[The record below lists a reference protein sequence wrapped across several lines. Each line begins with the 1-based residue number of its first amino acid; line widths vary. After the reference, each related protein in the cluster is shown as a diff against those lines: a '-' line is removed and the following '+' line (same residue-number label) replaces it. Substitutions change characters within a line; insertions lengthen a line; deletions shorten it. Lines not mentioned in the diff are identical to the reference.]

1 MKLASKIFLASALV
15 MLVLVAV
22 GIWSVRAVGHLAAVN
37 REIATRAVPAVTRAA
52 VAYDAIRAL
61 VRLEARFL
69 VLGDSRYAALWD
81 EQLARAREEF
91 DELPRLVTT
100 REERLRLDQAQ
111 DAFARYEASVRET
124 RTLLAA
130 GQRERALR
138 RSETESRAH
147 AEAAQA
153 ALEALMTATHA
164 AGRRAQAD
172 AARLEART
180 WTTVFVALGSGCA
193 LALVVTALTAHRLT
207 RRLRQLAEAT
217 AAVAAGRFRDPV
229 PETGGDELAGLARAF
244 NAMAADL
251 RQLDRLKE
259 TFLATV
265 SHELRSPL
273 TSVREAAHLLREEV
287 AGPLSPK
294 QARLVGIIETSSE
307 RLLRLV
313 NQILDLSRLKAG
325 RLPMAWRPLDL
336 ARVVDRAV
344 EEMRP
349 QATEAGVTLTVERA
363 GHRFDM
369 LGDEDKLVQVVVNL
383 VANGIRFTAAGGR
396 VTARV
401 VDAGRELEVQVED
414 TGAGIPAAALPR
426 IFEMYEQ
433 AHAERGGT
441 GLGLAIVRG
450 FVEAHG
456 GHVSVE
462 SQEGKGTR
470 FTIVLPRRGERGE
483 GR

>member
-52 VAYDAIRAL
+52 LAYDAVRSL
-61 VRLEARFL
+61 VRLEARLL
-69 VLGDSRYAALWD
+69 VLGDARYAALWD
-81 EQLARAREEF
+81 EQAARAREEL
-91 DELPRLVTT
+91 DALPRLLTT
-100 REERLRLDQAQ
+100 AEERLRFEQAVE
-111 DAFARYEASVRET
+111 AFGRYEAAVREA
-124 RTLLAA
+124 RTWLAA
-130 GQRERALR
+130 GQRQLALR
-138 RSETESRAH
+138 RSETVARGH
-147 AEAAQA
+147 AEATQT

-164 AGRRAQAD
+164 AGRRAQAE

-180 WTTVFVALGSGCA
+180 WTTVFVALGSGFV
-193 LALVVTALTAHRLT
+193 LALVVTAVIAHRLT
-207 RRLRQLAEAT
+207 RRLRRLAEAT
-217 AAVAAGRFRDPV
+217 AAVAAGRFREPV

-273 TSVREAAHLLREEV
+273 TSVREAAHLLRDEI
-287 AGPLSPK
+287 AGPLGPK

-325 RLPMAWRPLDL
+325 RLPMAWRPVDL
-336 ARVVDRAV
+336 VRVVERAV
-344 EEMRP
+344 EELRP
-349 QATEAGVTLTVERA
+349 QATEAGVALAIEHA
-363 GHRFDM
+363 GQRFD
-369 LGDEDKLVQVVVNL
+369 LVGDEDKLVQVVVNL
-383 VANGIRFTAAGGR
+383 VANGIRFTPAGGR

-401 VDAGRELEVQVED
+401 VDAGRELELVVED
-414 TGAGIPAAALPR
+414 TGAGIPPAALAR
-426 IFEMYEQ
+426 LFEMYQQ
-433 AHAERGGT
+433 AHPERGGT

-462 SQEGKGTR
+462 SQEGKGSR
-470 FTIVLPRRGERGE
+470 FTVVLPRRGEAA
-483 GR
+483 